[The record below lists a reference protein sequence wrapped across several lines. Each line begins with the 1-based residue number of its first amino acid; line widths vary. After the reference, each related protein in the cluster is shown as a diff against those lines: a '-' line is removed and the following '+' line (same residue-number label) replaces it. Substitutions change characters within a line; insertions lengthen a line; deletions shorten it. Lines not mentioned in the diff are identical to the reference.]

1 MVNGR
6 EESAARRVDSHDYSN
21 LPMVSGVH
29 FLLKRELFSKSMMMI

>member
-6 EESAARRVDSHDYSN
+6 EESAARRVDSYDYSN

-29 FLLKRELFSKSMMMI
+29 FLLKRVFSKSMMMV